1 MSYFMITC
9 GRVADFSDL
18 APIELV
24 PAPDA
29 QSYIH
34 PMANTLAGMN
44 QAPVYLVDDGTT
56 GTSDDFVTDG
66 ENALINNGTLEGS
79 VLFSV
84 IQRLAAQ
91 GNAILI
97 WLANNDLLAYQAAEP
112 CSSVEEL
119 LAVVRRQTAGNRPI
133 QVFLPA
139 NPAVNTDA
147 AR

>member
-1 MSYFMITC
+1 
-9 GRVADFSDL
+9 
-18 APIELV
+18 
-24 PAPDA
+24 
-29 QSYIH
+29 
-34 PMANTLAGMN
+34 MANTLAGMN

-119 LAVVRRQTAGNRPI
+119 LAVVRRQTAVNRPI

>member
-1 MSYFMITC
+1 MITC
-9 GRVADFSDL
+9 GRVPDFSDL

-44 QAPVYLVDDGTT
+44 QAHVYLVDDGTT

-66 ENALINNGTLEGS
+66 ENTLINNGTLEGS

-84 IQRLAAQ
+84 IQRLATQ

-97 WLANNDLLAYQAAEP
+97 WWANNDPLAYQAAEP
-112 CSSVEEL
+112 CSSFEGL
-119 LAVVRRQTAGNRPI
+119 LAVAHRQTAGNRPI
-133 QVFLPA
+133 QVFLSA
-139 NPAVNTDA
+139 NPAVNTGA